1 MLLPTV
7 NDLIFPRMLMC
18 ASLKLAKPAPHSL
31 VLARMEACVVIV
43 MTMIELNAWCDT
55 CGGCY
60 QLHKSTTS
68 SSASFDDQLTL
79 GPNTKTMMF
88 ESNTTYRPK
97 HCSFQWNLA
106 YILKYGALIS
116 IP

>member
-1 MLLPTV
+1 MLLPTM

-43 MTMIELNAWCDT
+43 MTMIELNLWCDT

-60 QLHKSTTS
+60 QPHKSPTS
-68 SSASFDDQLTL
+68 SSASFDGQLWSQTPL
-79 GPNTKTMMF
+79 
-88 ESNTTYRPK
+88 
-97 HCSFQWNLA
+97 
-106 YILKYGALIS
+106 
-116 IP
+116 

>member
-43 MTMIELNAWCDT
+43 MTMIELNVWCDT
-55 CGGCY
+55 CSGC
-60 QLHKSTTS
+60 
-68 SSASFDDQLTL
+68 
-79 GPNTKTMMF
+79 
-88 ESNTTYRPK
+88 
-97 HCSFQWNLA
+97 
-106 YILKYGALIS
+106 
-116 IP
+116 